1 MLNVSNLG
9 IKFCYETTISS
20 EMFSKDTN
28 RKFFRTVHLNTGHMY
43 HKEQR

>member
-20 EMFSKDTN
+20 EKAMEVLERNAFK
-28 RKFFRTVHLNTGHMY
+28 RH
-43 HKEQR
+43 